1 METLD
6 AVVIGAGQA
15 GLSAAYHLR
24 RRGVHEMAVLDAED
38 GPGGAWRHRWDS
50 LTMATVNGIRELP
63 DTPAPEVA
71 GDVPAH
77 RAVPA
82 YFAEFETST
91 GLEVQR
97 PVRVTRVEDD
107 PSAAPASWRP
117 LLVHS
122 VGRDGQERPVLR
134 TRAVLNATGTWTRP
148 FVPSVPGAGSFRG
161 RLLHTAGYVAA
172 EEFAGLR
179 VAVVGGGISALGHL
193 QEIAAVGETFWY
205 TRRDPVF
212 RESEFTEEAGREAV
226 AGVWDAVREG
236 RPVGSVVSHTG
247 LLWTPALREAAARGI
262 LERRPMFSRIV
273 PEGVI
278 EADGTLRRL
287 DAILWATGFRHELR
301 HLRPLRLHG
310 PLGGIAMDG
319 TAVAADPR
327 IHLVGHGPGASTI
340 GANRAGRAA
349 VNRLVK
355 DLGERADGALDREL
369 VRA

>member
-1 METLD
+1 MRALD

-15 GLSAAYHLR
+15 GLSAAHHLQ
-24 RRGVHEMAVLDAED
+24 RRGVRQVAVLDAED

-63 DTPAPEVA
+63 DMPVPEADDATPANI
-71 GDVPAH
+71 
-77 RAVPA
+77 AVPD
-82 YFAEFETST
+82 YFARFEERR
-91 GLEVQR
+91 GLDVQR

-107 PSAAPASWRP
+107 PSAPPGPWQP

-122 VGRDGQERPVLR
+122 VGADGRELPVLR

-148 FVPSVPGAGSFRG
+148 FVPAVPGAESFRG
-161 RLLHTAGYVAA
+161 RQLHTAEYVAA
-172 EEFAGLR
+172 EEFAGQH
-179 VAVVGGGISALGHL
+179 VGIVGGGISALGHL
-193 QEIAAVGETFWY
+193 QEIAEVGQTSWY
-205 TRRDPVF
+205 TRREPVL
-212 RESEFTEEAGREAV
+212 REREFTEEAGREAV

-247 LLWTPALREAAARGI
+247 LVWTPALRRAAQRGI
-262 LERRPMFSRIV
+262 LERRPMPRRIL
-273 PEGVI
+273 PGGVL
-278 EADGTLRRL
+278 ESDGTRTAL
-287 DAILWATGFRHELR
+287 DAIMWATGFRHELR
-301 HLRPLRLHG
+301 HLRPLRLVG

-355 DLGERADGALDREL
+355 DLDLEL
-369 VRA
+369 APA